1 MKYIDVYEPPTYN
14 YDDYRAAQDA
24 EEGAREHDSRE
35 YIAGDED
42 DDRDIPF

>member
-1 MKYIDVYEPPTYN
+1 MISIASDWCRD
-14 YDDYRAAQDA
+14 YDDFKAAQDA

-35 YIAGDED
+35 YIAADED